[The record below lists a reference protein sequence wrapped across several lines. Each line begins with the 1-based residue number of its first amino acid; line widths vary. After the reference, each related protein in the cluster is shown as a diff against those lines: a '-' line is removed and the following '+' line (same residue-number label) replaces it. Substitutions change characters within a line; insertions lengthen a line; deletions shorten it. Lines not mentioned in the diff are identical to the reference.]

1 MLGRR
6 VGIGEERGERCRF
19 VFFPILLAV
28 YDAAIPLD
36 CECVGV
42 AFTAVRWC
50 VRESERER
58 EQHTPFVYAGRVEGF
73 DAMAICGP
81 YSWLCR
87 RCLFVCVLARGVV
100 HFYIYDAVAIA

>member
-1 MLGRR
+1 MLGSR
-6 VGIGEERGERCRF
+6 VGIGEERGERCRL
-19 VFFPILLAV
+19 VFFPHSACGTRCCDSAGLRVCGCCV
-28 YDAAIPLD
+28 Y
-36 CECVGV
+36 CRKVVC
-42 AFTAVRWC
+42 
-50 VRESERER
+50 ERER